1 MDWMKPVDTN
11 LWVFPAGL
19 RRSGAAK
26 VNPLSWTSKY
36 GSVVAAGYD
45 KASADGIN
53 EKGLVANLLY
63 LGDAQYGKRD
73 PERPGLSVVGWA
85 QYVLDQYATVDEAVK
100 ALKEKPFQLV
110 GVDLPHNF
118 QAALHLAISDSGGD
132 SAIFEYLDGEL
143 FVHHGRQ
150 YTVMTN
156 EPRYDQQLALNTY
169 WRAVGG
175 EAMLPG
181 TDRPEDRFVRASYYL
196 GKIPNPKNINEG
208 LASVFS
214 VIRNVSVPYMTS
226 SQPDRPNVAPTLWRT
241 VIDQKHLVYYFESS
255 AAPNVFWVDLNKVKL
270 KTGSPVLR
278 LKIDKGEDATMVG
291 EVSSRF
297 EPAKPYEFMLGKD

>member
-1 MDWMKPVDTN
+1 MNRYACLLTFAALLSSFSGVVDACSRVTYLGPENMVITGRSMDWMKPVDTN

-156 EPRYDQQLALNTY
+156 EPRYDQQLA
-169 WRAVGG
+169 
-175 EAMLPG
+175 
-181 TDRPEDRFVRASYYL
+181 
-196 GKIPNPKNINEG
+196 
-208 LASVFS
+208 
-214 VIRNVSVPYMTS
+214 
-226 SQPDRPNVAPTLWRT
+226 
-241 VIDQKHLVYYFESS
+241 FE
-255 AAPNVFWVDLNKVKL
+255 
-270 KTGSPVLR
+270 
-278 LKIDKGEDATMVG
+278 
-291 EVSSRF
+291 
-297 EPAKPYEFMLGKD
+297 